1 MQVLT
6 ETYFVTANTKTL
18 PPLKADVNSPDTCTI
33 IKILLV
39 DDQPIIAEYI
49 RRLLADK
56 QDIQLFY
63 CQQASQAIPT
73 AIDIQP
79 TVILQDLTM
88 PEADGLDM
96 VQRFRADPATQSI
109 PVIVLSS
116 QESSNKKAE
125 AFARGAHDYLVKIPE
140 PIEFTARVRHHAA
153 AYTNLLKIQAA
164 ETALA
169 NQNELLEQ
177 RVEQRTAE
185 LETALKN
192 LRETQSQLIQDEK
205 MSSLGQ
211 LVAGVAHEINNP
223 VSFICG
229 NLKPAQHYA
238 QDLLELLAL
247 YQQEYPQ
254 PTALIQAELDEL
266 NLDFLAEDFTKLLGS
281 MAIGTQRIKEIV
293 LSLRNFSRL
302 DESEKKSV
310 DIHEGLDSTLLI
322 LASPLRTID
331 FVKSYGD
338 LPLLECLPGQLNQV
352 FMNILTNAIAAVKS
366 RPNPQI
372 QLKTALSASGAVTV
386 EISDNGTGMTED
398 VQHRIFDPFYT
409 TKPVGEGTGLGL
421 SISHHIVVEKHQG
434 KLSCC
439 SNPGKGTTFTI
450 EIPLVAR

>member
-302 DESEKKSV
+302 DESEKRSV

-439 SNPGKGTTFTI
+439 SNPGEGTTFTI

>member
-439 SNPGKGTTFTI
+439 SNPGEGTTFTI

>member
-247 YQQEYPQ
+247 YQQE
-254 PTALIQAELDEL
+254 
-266 NLDFLAEDFTKLLGS
+266 
-281 MAIGTQRIKEIV
+281 V
-293 LSLRNFSRL
+293 
-302 DESEKKSV
+302 
-310 DIHEGLDSTLLI
+310 
-322 LASPLRTID
+322 
-331 FVKSYGD
+331 
-338 LPLLECLPGQLNQV
+338 
-352 FMNILTNAIAAVKS
+352 
-366 RPNPQI
+366 QI
-372 QLKTALSASGAVTV
+372 QL
-386 EISDNGTGMTED
+386 I
-398 VQHRIFDPFYT
+398 
-409 TKPVGEGTGLGL
+409 
-421 SISHHIVVEKHQG
+421 
-434 KLSCC
+434 
-439 SNPGKGTTFTI
+439 
-450 EIPLVAR
+450 

>member
-1 MQVLT
+1 QVLT